1 MVREVFDD
9 ICVHFLTIQTQP
21 GNTGDAKIAIS
32 AENPHLLL
40 FKKALFFDI
49 SNVNRITA
57 GLLFN

>member
-1 MVREVFDD
+1 MF
-9 ICVHFLTIQTQP
+9 FLTIQTQP